1 MSTFVY
7 HAQAFN
13 AGNLLLR
20 IARVKGRV
28 ARPFGVEG
36 SPSTKGS
43 TIWSPVTD
51 PLCFTYLGCHQTNEN
66 MFIYIH
72 KVQKQPLNLVVRV
85 ATRLLGFFVASV
97 YMNMYMYVMYIYICI
112 YWIILNYIDKYCR
125 SLLLT
130 LHPYM
135 SLSRDAGLGS
145 QGTRRVVLLPGLTA
159 RPPCKH

>member
-97 YMNMYMYVMYIYICI
+97 YMNMYMYVCIYIYIIMYIYICI
-112 YWIILNYIDKYCR
+112 YLILINI
-125 SLLLT
+125 
-130 LHPYM
+130 
-135 SLSRDAGLGS
+135 AGLFSSPCILTCPYLGML
-145 QGTRRVVLLPGLTA
+145 VLEAKAQEG
-159 RPPCKH
+159 